1 MTRDG
6 AWRHT
11 VIARLAAELP
21 TEQYEVW
28 VLRAHGRSFQAIG
41 DILGITKQAAHGRYA
56 RAKLR
61 ATRIADEE
69 ASRDRTPQ

>member
-1 MTRDG
+1 MTG
-6 AWRHT
+6 EKAWMRT
-11 VIARLAAELP
+11 VLARLAAELP
-21 TEQYEVW
+21 KEQHEVW
-28 VLRAHGRSFQAIG
+28 MLRVHGKSFQDIG

>member
-1 MTRDG
+1 MNRDG

-11 VIARLAAELP
+11 VISRLAAELP

-28 VLRAHGRSFQAIG
+28 MLRVHGKSFQDIG

-61 ATRIADEE
+61 ATLIADEE
-69 ASRDRTPQ
+69 ATRDRTPE